1 MEDYR
6 YLVEGHLHEG
16 LVEGPPVMPGDLE
29 VALELLLLGGDDRLG
44 EVGLLDRDDL
54 VSVTLD
60 DTRSVLVAAVLED
73 RQDDDGDEDL
83 KEGDDQEVDVEDD
96 EDVVPNLGDD
106 DGELFLAG
114 AVGQQQVQ
122 GSRRRL
128 SRQGHRDHDRFDS
141 PVDGDPVAG
150 EEEEGDDRLL
160 RRATLQILLLQP
172 NVLAISRIHRSSSLH
187 YLVLLHLILRLLDHI
202 TMVIMITLYRIQ
214 DLVGILGM
222 PGFLS
227 SLTRLRIVSMLDL
240 RRLLDPVQKP
250 PLLLEHLGDVHIRV
264 VQQLKDGPHVHI
276 LLAGAFELDQLVEEE
291 AIGPQLVPQL
301 AVQQLDLGLQVPG
314 IESVK

>member
-1 MEDYR
+1 MI
-6 YLVEGHLHEG
+6 
-16 LVEGPPVMPGDLE
+16 
-29 VALELLLLGGDDRLG
+29 
-44 EVGLLDRDDL
+44 
-54 VSVTLD
+54 
-60 DTRSVLVAAVLED
+60 VLT
-73 RQDDDGDEDL
+73 
-83 KEGDDQEVDVEDD
+83 
-96 EDVVPNLGDD
+96 
-106 DGELFLAG
+106 
-114 AVGQQQVQ
+114 
-122 GSRRRL
+122 RRL
-128 SRQGHRDHDRFDS
+128 PRLGHRDHDRLDS

-172 NVLAISRIHRSSSLH
+172 NVLAISRIHMSSSL

-202 TMVIMITLYRIQ
+202 TLIIMITLYRIQ

-222 PGFLS
+222 PGLLS

-250 PLLLEHLGDVHIRV
+250 PLLLEHLGDVHIRI

-276 LLAGAFELDQLVEEE
+276 LLTGAFELDQLVEEE